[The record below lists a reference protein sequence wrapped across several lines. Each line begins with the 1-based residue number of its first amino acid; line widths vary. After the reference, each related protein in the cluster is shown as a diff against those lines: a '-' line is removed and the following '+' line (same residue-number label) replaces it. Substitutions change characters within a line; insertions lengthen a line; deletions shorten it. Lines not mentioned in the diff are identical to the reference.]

1 MGILSRFKD
10 IVSANINELLDK
22 AEDPEKMAK
31 QYLRK
36 SMEDLAE
43 VKKETAEVMAEE
55 ARCKRLL
62 DSCTE
67 NVNKYDNL
75 AKKALTAGN
84 EGDARTF
91 IAEKQKYDTQMA
103 SLQQNYELAHTN
115 AEKMKQL
122 HAKLTQDVSTLQS
135 RLENVKATMAVA
147 KTQNKIA
154 KAQDAANGAAGSLE
168 GFSRMEEKA
177 RNMLDTSAASM
188 ELSSEP
194 ADSAQALESKYSG
207 GGSVSVDDELARMK
221 AEMGL

>member
-55 ARCKRLL
+55 SRCKRLL

-91 IAEKQKYDTQMA
+91 IAEKQ
-103 SLQQNYELAHTN
+103 NYELAHAN

-147 KTQNKIA
+147 KTQDKIA

-194 ADSAQALESKYSG
+194 ADSAKALESKYSG